1 MNCNKFK
8 DEFSAYQ
15 DSNMKP
21 ELFRE
26 FEEHVSSCDVC
37 KKKLELY
44 ETIKEIS
51 KSLRS
56 IEAPYYLESK
66 TINYLKENKE
76 LGYFQILINKLTI
89 KSISNSIALPIITIF
104 AFLISISLNL
114 YFSPMKVDESFV
126 INKDYESSS
135 DIESY
140 SLDDFGLIIFA
151 TSQDDEKLIE
161 EKNSSNNLAM
171 LLNTQKSESRNI
183 FDSLT
188 FYSDKSKKTIVESN
202 FDW

>member
-1 MNCNKFK
+1 
-8 DEFSAYQ
+8 
-15 DSNMKP
+15 MKP